1 MDKTFITKLVAD
13 AVKYLGDK
21 ISTSKVEVDITSRA
35 IEKLQDIDY
44 RQINALIKEMK
55 AIADGHARSNSDLIA
70 TLKAFEKATK
80 DDSRVADI
88 LVTSRNVQKQMVTAL
103 ERISNQLIEKEEP
116 EDENENK
123 DILLALANVEK
134 AIRDTE
140 AEEVELDLKPVV
152 TELAALRKETA
163 TQATATVKAL
173 DAVVNALGQLPKKL
187 EIPKEFKL
195 DNEQLRSIRSSGGGA
210 IAMPMDARTATDWQ
224 VNTVAITL
232 ADTEY
237 EYTFP
242 NNTISWTLKL
252 RGTTGKLYYASSTGK
267 LPVSGDNS
275 AYVTVPA
282 NGTRSQD
289 NVEYGGKK
297 MYFES
302 NLASQVVELDIFT
315 M

>member
-21 ISTSKVEVDITSRA
+21 ISSSKVEIDITSRA

-44 RQINALIKEMK
+44 RQINTLIKEMK
-55 AIADGHARSNSDLIA
+55 NIAEGHTRSNGDLIT

-80 DDSRVADI
+80 DDSRLSDI
-88 LVTSRNVQKQMVTAL
+88 LVTSRNVQRQMVVAL
-103 ERISNQLIEKEEP
+103 ERISKQLVEEP
-116 EDENENK
+116 EDDSDENK
-123 DILLALANVEK
+123 DIVDALARVEK

-140 AEEVELDLKPVV
+140 ASEVELDMKPVV
-152 TELAALRKETA
+152 AEIAAMRKDSVAQSGAIT
-163 TQATATVKAL
+163 KAL
-173 DAVVNALGQLPKKL
+173 ADVVAVLGQLPKKL
-187 EIPKEFKL
+187 EVPKEFKL
-195 DNEQLRSIRSSGGGA
+195 DNEQLRSIRSSGSSGA

-242 NNTISWTLKL
+242 ANTVSWTMKL

-267 LPVSGDNS
+267 LPVSGDNTT
-275 AYVTVPA
+275 YVTVPA

-302 NLASQVVELDIFT
+302 NLATQVVELDVFT